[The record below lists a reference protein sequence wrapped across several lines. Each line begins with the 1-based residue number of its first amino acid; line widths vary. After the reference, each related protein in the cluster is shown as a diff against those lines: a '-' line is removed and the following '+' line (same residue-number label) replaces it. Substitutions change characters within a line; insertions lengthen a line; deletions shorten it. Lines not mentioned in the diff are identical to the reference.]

1 MRKTLE
7 KWLVELTGLP
17 TASGKEDRVIA
28 WVKRWVAARPQV
40 RIRTDRFGNMM
51 LSLAALTPRGRE
63 AGRGGPVV
71 IEAHMDHPAFVVK
84 NVISGREVEA
94 DFRGGVEPEFF
105 VGTGVLLH
113 RDGSRPRRGVI
124 RKYVVHPG
132 PQFYPL
138 ATVQFARPVRAEVGD
153 VMTWDVGPARVSR
166 GLLSAPACDN
176 LAGVACA
183 LAVLDAWRKKRPSA
197 ERPDVRVLLTRAEE
211 VGFVGAIGA
220 CRSGILP
227 KNSRVIVLETSRS
240 FADSPIGGGPIVRVG
255 DKATTFDPQLTY
267 VLSGVAEDLA
277 RCNAD
282 FRWQRKLMSGG
293 TCNASAYGALG
304 YTAACVC
311 VPLGN
316 YHNQHFASRRIVRE
330 QIAVADWF
338 GQVEL
343 LTQACE
349 ALGRPRGGP
358 QFVDRLRVLFE
369 ARRDL
374 VGG

>member
-1 MRKTLE
+1 MRKTFE
-7 KWLVELTGLP
+7 KWLVELTSLP
-17 TASGKEDRVIA
+17 TASGCEDRVIA
-28 WVKRWVAARPQV
+28 WVKRWAAARPQV
-40 RIRTDRFGNMM
+40 RIRTDRYGNMM
-51 LSLAALTPRGRE
+51 LSLAVTSRDRG
-63 AGRGGPVV
+63 AGKSGPVV
-71 IEAHMDHPAFVVK
+71 IEAHMDHPAFVITNIV
-84 NVISGREVEA
+84 NAREVEA

-105 VGTGVLLH
+105 VGSTVLLH

-153 VMTWDVGPARVSR
+153 VLTWDLGRSRVSK

-183 LAVLDAWRKKRPSA
+183 LAVLEVWRKKRPSA
-197 ERPDVRVLLTRAEE
+197 DRPDVRVLLTRAEE

-227 KNSRVIVLETSRS
+227 RNSRVIVLETSRTFS
-240 FADSPIGGGPIVRVG
+240 DSPIGGGPIVRVG

-277 RCNAD
+277 RCDAG
-282 FRWQRKLMSGG
+282 FKWQRKLMTGG

-304 YTAACVC
+304 YTAGCVC

-316 YHNQHFASRRIVRE
+316 YHNQHFASRRIAPE
-330 QIAVADWF
+330 QIAVADWH

-343 LTQACE
+343 LTQACD
-349 ALGRPRGGP
+349 ALSSPRGGP

-369 ARRDL
+369 SRGNL